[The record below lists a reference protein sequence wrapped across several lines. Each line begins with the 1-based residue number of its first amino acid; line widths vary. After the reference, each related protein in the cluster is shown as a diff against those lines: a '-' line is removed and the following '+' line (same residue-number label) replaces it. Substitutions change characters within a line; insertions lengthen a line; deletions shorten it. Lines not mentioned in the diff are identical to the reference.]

1 MLKQFWDWF
10 SQAFLITKDVSQLQ
24 KQFTDMERRLDE
36 QSTVLRDVVWQ
47 MKHERELWEREKRIL
62 MLEMEREI
70 AKLERRLPSK
80 RED

>member
-1 MLKQFWDWF
+1 
-10 SQAFLITKDVSQLQ
+10 
-24 KQFTDMERRLDE
+24 MERRLDE

-70 AKLERRLPSK
+70 AKLERRLSPK